1 MKEFMKDYKEL
12 CKQTG
17 VFYMKHWKGTIILNA
32 AIVAAEFGWFF
43 RHQIGEKLDNKL
55 NKNGEA

>member
-1 MKEFMKDYKEL
+1 MKDYKEL

-17 VFYMKHWKGTIILNA
+17 VFYMKHWKGIIILNA
-32 AIVAAEFGWFF
+32 EIVAAEFEQLF
-43 RHQIGEKLDNKL
+43 RHQIGENEEKL

>member
-17 VFYMKHWKGTIILNA
+17 VFYKKHWKGVVILNA
-32 AIVAAEFGWFF
+32 AIVVAEFGCIF
-43 RHQIGEKLDNKL
+43 RHQIIEKLDEKL
-55 NKNGEA
+55 NRNEEA

>member
-17 VFYMKHWKGTIILNA
+17 VFYKKHWKGTIILNA
-32 AIVAAEFGWFF
+32 AIIAAEFGWFF
-43 RHQIGEKLDNKL
+43 RHQIGENLM
-55 NKNGEA
+55 KN

>member
-17 VFYMKHWKGTIILNA
+17 VFYKKHWKGAVILNA
-32 AIVAAEFGWFF
+32 AIVVAEFGWIF
-43 RHQIGEKLDNKL
+43 RHQIIEKLDEKL
-55 NKNGEA
+55 NRNEEA